1 VSDSTTI
8 ASVTAVLFCFRQQDV
23 VADAVRA
30 LFSQTLQP
38 AEIILSDD
46 ASPDDSFD
54 VLQKVAAEYCGPAN
68 LVLRRSERNAGWFAH
83 INACLRL
90 ASHDHIIVFAGDDVS
105 KPDRIQ
111 FFANTIAKKP
121 QARLIWSMMERMT
134 PDGQPTGQIMGVSNF
149 QPGRLRGGVGAS
161 QSWHK
166 ELLDFFGDLPTV
178 QAAEDIILPFRA
190 WLLGGLIHLPDPL
203 VSWRDRDYRQLN
215 CHQLDWTYE
224 VRQSEFRI
232 NAAKVMADDLANYLR
247 QYPQCEPNLATV
259 RARLNRETRSAIAEY
274 EVIRTLG
281 RFARLCKLISRLGTI
296 GFKRS
301 KRLWQDQILGLPA
314 YLESAYS
321 RDIRRWSPRINA
333 LIVAALIAN
342 LLHAPL
348 SVRLACAVLA
358 MPLTMETTRMAMR
371 LIAKLAWK
379 PERKS
384 QTYLSS

>member
-1 VSDSTTI
+1 
-8 ASVTAVLFCFRQQDV
+8 
-23 VADAVRA
+23 
-30 LFSQTLQP
+30 
-38 AEIILSDD
+38 
-46 ASPDDSFD
+46 
-54 VLQKVAAEYCGPAN
+54 
-68 LVLRRSERNAGWFAH
+68 
-83 INACLRL
+83 
-90 ASHDHIIVFAGDDVS
+90 
-105 KPDRIQ
+105 
-111 FFANTIAKKP
+111 
-121 QARLIWSMMERMT
+121 
-134 PDGQPTGQIMGVSNF
+134 
-149 QPGRLRGGVGAS
+149 
-161 QSWHK
+161 
-166 ELLDFFGDLPTV
+166 
-178 QAAEDIILPFRA
+178 
-190 WLLGGLIHLPDPL
+190 
-203 VSWRDRDYRQLN
+203 
-215 CHQLDWTYE
+215 
-224 VRQSEFRI
+224 
-232 NAAKVMADDLANYLR
+232 
-247 QYPQCEPNLATV
+247 
-259 RARLNRETRSAIAEY
+259 
-274 EVIRTLG
+274 VIRTLG